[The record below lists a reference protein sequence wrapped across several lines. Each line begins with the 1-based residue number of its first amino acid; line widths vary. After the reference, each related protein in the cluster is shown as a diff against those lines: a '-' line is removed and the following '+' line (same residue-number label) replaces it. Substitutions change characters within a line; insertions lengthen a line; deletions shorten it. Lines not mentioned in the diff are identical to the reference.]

1 VAVSADLG
9 AVRDRPADDAAASV
23 VARDG
28 SNHRLTLAYLGG
40 GFAGWQRQINALS
53 IQEVVETALERVVGE
68 PARVHGASR
77 TDAGVH
83 AAGQEAHVTLARAWP
98 ARALVEGTNHH
109 LPSSVRVLRS
119 LAVAPDFHAR
129 EWAVAKEYHYRMS
142 RRPVL
147 PPFEAA
153 TTVRV
158 PARLDLERLRTATAL
173 LEGRH
178 DWSAFARAGG
188 SHRQT
193 FRRVFS
199 ADVVEEAADLVF
211 RIKGD
216 GFLRGMVRA
225 LVGSLL
231 WVATGRFSLERW
243 VELLEGGDRGAA
255 GPSAPPHGLVLIR
268 VFYPEE
274 TSER

>member
-1 VAVSADLG
+1 M
-9 AVRDRPADDAAASV
+9 
-23 VARDG
+23 
-28 SNHRLTLAYLGG
+28 
-40 GFAGWQRQINALS
+40 
-53 IQEVVETALERVVGE
+53 
-68 PARVHGASR
+68 
-77 TDAGVH
+77 
-83 AAGQEAHVTLARAWP
+83 
-98 ARALVEGTNHH
+98 
-109 LPSSVRVLRS
+109 RVLRS

-147 PPFEAA
+147 LPFEAA

-158 PARLDLERLRTATAL
+158 PDRLDLERLRAATAL

-178 DWSAFARAGG
+178 DWSAFASAGG

-199 ADVVEEAADLVF
+199 AEVVEEGAELEF

-231 WVATGRFSLERW
+231 WVANGRLSLDRW
-243 VELLEGGDRGAA
+243 SGAA
-255 GPSAPPHGLVLIR
+255 RGRRSRRRRPQRAGPWPGPHACFLPRGNLRAVNQGHRAVLGVEKPVGGR
-268 VFYPEE
+268 W
-274 TSER
+274 

>member
-1 VAVSADLG
+1 M
-9 AVRDRPADDAAASV
+9 
-23 VARDG
+23 
-28 SNHRLTLAYLGG
+28 
-40 GFAGWQRQINALS
+40 
-53 IQEVVETALERVVGE
+53 VETALERVVGE
-68 PARVHGASR
+68 PARLYGASR

-98 ARALVEGTNHH
+98 ARPLIEGTNHY

-119 LAVAPDFHAR
+119 LVVAPDFHAR

-147 PPFEAA
+147 LPFEAA

-158 PARLDLERLRTATAL
+158 PDRLDLERLRAATAL

-178 DWSAFARAGG
+178 DWSAFASAGG

-193 FRRVFS
+193 FRRMFS
-199 ADVVEEAADLVF
+199 AEVVEEGAELEF

-231 WVATGRFSLERW
+231 WVANGRLSLERW
-243 VELLEGGDRGAA
+243 AELLEGGDRAAA
-255 GPSAPPHGLVLIR
+255 GPTAPAHGLILVR
-268 VFYPEE
+268 VYYPEE